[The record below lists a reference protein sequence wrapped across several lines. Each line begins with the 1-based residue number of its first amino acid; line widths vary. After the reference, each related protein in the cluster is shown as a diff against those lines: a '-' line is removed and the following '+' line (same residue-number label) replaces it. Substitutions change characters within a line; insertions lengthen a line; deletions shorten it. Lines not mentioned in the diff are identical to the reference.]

1 MPPTTHRYLIEA
13 ISATPH
19 AKTMLCSRLVGF
31 KNQLMHSRKLVVR
44 LMAMLSVEDRRTVMG
59 KNLKKISND
68 IEEQGDLS
76 CNLIK
81 KCYRYFKVPEEEVW
95 RLGCLNDLFY
105 ANGSR
110 NLVENFT
117 ENDVKQLVS
126 ALCTA

>member
-1 MPPTTHRYLIEA
+1 MPPTTHRNLA

-19 AKTMLCSRLVGF
+19 AKTMLCSRLVGL

-44 LMAMLSVEDRRTVMG
+44 LMAMLSMEDRRTVIG
-59 KNLKKISND
+59 KNLRNISKE
-68 IEEQGDLS
+68 IEEQGVLS

-81 KCYRYFKVPEEEVW
+81 KYHKYSKVPEEEVW
-95 RLGCLNDLFY
+95 RLECLKDLLD
-105 ANGSR
+105 ANGSS
-110 NLVENFT
+110 NPVENFT